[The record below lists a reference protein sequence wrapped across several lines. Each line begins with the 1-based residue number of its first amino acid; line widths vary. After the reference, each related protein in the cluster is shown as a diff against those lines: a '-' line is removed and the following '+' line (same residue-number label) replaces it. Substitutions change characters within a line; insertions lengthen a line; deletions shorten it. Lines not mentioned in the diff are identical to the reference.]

1 MALWSD
7 LYPEL
12 LIAAP
17 GAADPLLDRSLARA
31 AQEFYR
37 RTRIWRQWLAPIT
50 IAAATRG
57 YTLTLPTGSNV
68 VRLEQAKRNDS
79 DFPILS
85 QRGIDVD
92 LSAKQWREHGLVSN
106 DRRTITLARDL
117 PADDVLYIEA
127 SLMPDLDTATG
138 ISDDDLD
145 QYGRDIA
152 EGAKALLLAQNRAPW
167 ADPAGAAEARA
178 RFEIAIGCKA
188 WDSYRGLTNG
198 VPRARPKWC

>member
-1 MALWSD
+1 MAVWSD

-17 GAADPLLDRSLARA
+17 GASDPTLDRALVTA

-37 RTRIWRQWLAPIT
+37 RTRTWRQWLAPVNVL
-50 IAAATRG
+50 AATRG
-57 YTLTLPTGSNV
+57 YTLTLPTTTNV
-68 VRLEQAKRNDS
+68 VRLEQAKKNGTP
-79 DFPILS
+79 FPIFS
-85 QRGIDVD
+85 GRSVDVD
-92 LSAKQWREHGLVSN
+92 LSTQQWSESGLVSL
-106 DRRTITLARDL
+106 DRRTITLTREL
-117 PADDVLYIEA
+117 PAGDVIMIEA
-127 SLMPDLDTATG
+127 SLMPDLDATG

-152 EGAKALLLAQNRAPW
+152 HGAKAILLSQNRMPW

-178 RFEIAIGCKA
+178 RFEVAIGCKS
-188 WDSYRGLTNG
+188 WDSYRGMTNG

>member
-50 IAAATRG
+50 VLAATRG
-57 YTLTLPTGSNV
+57 YTLTLPADTNV
-68 VRLEQAKRNDS
+68 VRLEFAKRNDG

-85 QRGIDVD
+85 QRSIDVD
-92 LSAKQWREHGLVSN
+92 LGSHQWREHGLVST

-117 PADDVLYIEA
+117 PAGDVLRIEA
-127 SLMPDLDTATG
+127 SLMPDLETATG
-138 ISDDDLD
+138 IADADLD

-152 EGAKALLLAQNRAPW
+152 EGAKAILLSQNRAPW
-167 ADPAGAAEARA
+167 ADPAGAAEARNK
-178 RFEIAIGCKA
+178 FDIAIGCKA
-188 WDSYRGLTNG
+188 WDSYRGMTNG